1 MLQESRGPTCL
12 VHPAWCSLV
21 LLAGVLELAA
31 VGLLSSAGVLVLEL
45 AAAGLLSSAG
55 ALELAA
61 AGLLSSAGALELAAA
76 GLLSS
81 AGATGACGCGGS
93 TVGSGF
99 PFVLCFASLLLLP
112 DEDEL
117 ELLLIVLSSS
127 LPSSCSS
134 SCSSASSCSF
144 CCSAA
149 GFCGSCCFPFIL
161 ILTLVVFCFLWA
173 AFWSDGAFVLLRCS

>member
-1 MLQESRGPTCL
+1 M

-21 LLAGVLELAA
+21 LLAG
-31 VGLLSSAGVLVLEL
+31 VLEL

-61 AGLLSSAGALELAAA
+61 AGLLSSAGACGCGFAFIAW
-76 GLLSS
+76 
-81 AGATGACGCGGS
+81 ATGACGCGGS